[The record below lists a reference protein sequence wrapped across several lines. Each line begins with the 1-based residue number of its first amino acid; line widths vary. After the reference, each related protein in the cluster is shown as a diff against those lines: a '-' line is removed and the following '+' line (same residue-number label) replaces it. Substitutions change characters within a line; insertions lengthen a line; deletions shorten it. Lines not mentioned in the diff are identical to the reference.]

1 MTSIDYDKFISLDSD
16 GLGRGRSP
24 FPLISISS
32 GILTFN
38 ATAKNVINDK
48 KFKYVTYKYYQNQL
62 LLDFQKS
69 KSDGCYRLYKHCSSL
84 QSSFRAAST
93 KLKENMDAINLD
105 LYNYQYKLLL
115 EPDGHHVVIDLAQ
128 PYIKKAIKRG
138 R

>member
-1 MTSIDYDKFISLDSD
+1 MTSIDYDKFISLGSH
-16 GLGRGRSP
+16 GRGGRSK
-24 FPLISISS
+24 FSLVSISS
-32 GILTFN
+32 GLLTFN

-69 KSDGCYRLYKHCSSL
+69 KSDGYYRLYKHCSSL
-84 QSSFRAAST
+84 QSSFRSAST
-93 KLKENMDAINLD
+93 KLKEYIDSD

-115 EPDGHHVVIDLAQ
+115 EPDGHHVVIDLEQ